1 MGRISDLEML
11 ISDLRTAAATI
22 NEAIRTLTEMF
33 SGKAAEADSPPVE
46 QEKPEPPLTLEQVRA
61 VLSVKSQEGKTD
73 KVRQLIE
80 KFGATKLSGVNPKDY
95 KALMKESEEL

>member
-22 NEAIRTLTEMF
+22 NEAIRALTEMF
-33 SGKAAEADSPPVE
+33 SGKAAEASSPPVE
-46 QEKPEPPLTLEQVRA
+46 QKKAEPPLTLEQVRA
-61 VLSVKSQEGKTD
+61 VLSVKSQEGKTE

-80 KFGATKLSGVNPKDY
+80 KFGASKLSGVNPKDY
-95 KALMKESEEL
+95 KALMNEAEEL